1 VALQVFNEVNARKVG
16 KYEWNVFSG
25 LHTNWIFIAIIA
37 ITAVVQALIV
47 EFGGDVFKTE
57 PLSLVNWGYSIAIG
71 AGSLIVGAILRLIPI
86 PDMWCCAIKGTP
98 PPTTRSP
105 GLLFNTVGPNSSLFS
120 STDRSMLVEDEVE
133 EDEDNAKATSSV
145 GPSET
150 TRLLP

>member
-86 PDMWCCAIKGTP
+86 PDMWCCAIKGTAASHP
-98 PPTTRSP
+98 FP
-105 GLLFNTVGPNSSLFS
+105 LFNTVDPNSSLFFH
-120 STDRSMLVEDEVE
+120 RSLH
-133 EDEDNAKATSSV
+133 ACRRR
-145 GPSET
+145 G
-150 TRLLP
+150 RGGRGQCQGYF

>member
-1 VALQVFNEVNARKVG
+1 VVCCAQVFNEVNARKVG
-16 KYEWNVFSG
+16 RHEWNVFSG
-25 LHTNWIFIAIIA
+25 LHTNWIFIAVIA
-37 ITAVVQALIV
+37 ITVVVQVLIV

-86 PDMWCCAIKGTP
+86 PDMWCCSIRGTLLASP
-98 PPTTRSP
+98 APISAPQLTRALP
-105 GLLFNTVGPNSSLFS
+105 A
-120 STDRSMLVEDEVE
+120 DRSMLIEPEAEDE
-133 EDEDNAKATSSV
+133 EDELKPSSSS